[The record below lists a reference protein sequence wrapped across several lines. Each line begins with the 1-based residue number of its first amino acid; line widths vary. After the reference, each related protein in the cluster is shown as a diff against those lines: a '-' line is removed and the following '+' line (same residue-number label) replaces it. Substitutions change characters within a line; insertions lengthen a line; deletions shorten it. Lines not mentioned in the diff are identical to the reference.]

1 MLLFATFVT
10 FVDQTEMCQLFATR
24 FWDYTPFEN
33 SGTWKITSIIICSRE
48 FAREKRC
55 TVVEEILETC
65 WGMSISTMKIE
76 YLEYIFNCIPYW
88 LILHIITAN
97 FFHKIGHQFVWK
109 WCLFLLNYSHIRVRY
124 YVKIL
129 PYPLW
134 KSFVFRRCI
143 WRK

>member
-1 MLLFATFVT
+1 MLSFATFIT

-76 YLEYIFNCIPYW
+76 YLEYIFNCSPEYY
-88 LILHIITAN
+88 IL
-97 FFHKIGHQFVWK
+97 
-109 WCLFLLNYSHIRVRY
+109 
-124 YVKIL
+124 
-129 PYPLW
+129 
-134 KSFVFRRCI
+134 
-143 WRK
+143 